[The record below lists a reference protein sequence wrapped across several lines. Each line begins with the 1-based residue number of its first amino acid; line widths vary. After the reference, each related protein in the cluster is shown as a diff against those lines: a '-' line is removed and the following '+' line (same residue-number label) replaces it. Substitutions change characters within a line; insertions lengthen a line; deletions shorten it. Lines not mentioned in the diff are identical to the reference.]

1 MKKLKILSII
11 FLILLDNIPFSV
23 LQAEETPIRFAIT
36 PVIPERFLE
45 INLEMTNYI
54 ADKVGR
60 SIAVVQR
67 RSYQEI
73 NELIK
78 RGEVDMAFVGGV
90 TYILG
95 RDESGMELL
104 VAPVVQDASTNYYS
118 YIIVRNENQAKGLPD
133 LRGKRY
139 AFTDSLS
146 TSGKLL
152 PTYLLA
158 RVRETPETFFKKYIY
173 TYSHAASIE
182 AVRVGL
188 VDGASIDSYIWEFY
202 EYTDPK
208 FISGLK
214 IIQKD
219 EVKGTTPI
227 VVRSSLEPGLKE
239 RLRRAFLDM
248 DKEQKGREILKRN
261 VMKGFAMAEDALYND
276 TRKMI
281 SYIERFSIKKRR

>member
-1 MKKLKILSII
+1 MGARGWVASILSKNRKMPYLMKKLKILSIV
-11 FLILLDNIPFSV
+11 FLILNIPFIV
-23 LQAEETPIRFAIT
+23 LQAEETPLRFAIT
-36 PVIPERFLE
+36 PVIPEKFLE
-45 INLEMTNYI
+45 INLDMTNYI
-54 ADKVGR
+54 AGKVGR
-60 SIAVVQR
+60 SIVVVQR

-73 NELIK
+73 VELME
-78 RGEVDMAFVGGV
+78 RGEADMAFIGGV
-90 TYILG
+90 TYVLG
-95 RDESGMELL
+95 HDKSGMELL
-104 VAPVVQDASTNYYS
+104 VAPIIYEGSENYYS
-118 YIIVRNENQAKGLPD
+118 YVIVRDENQAKGLPD

-158 RVRETPETFFKKYIY
+158 RVSETPETFFKKYIY

-227 VVRSSLEPGLKE
+227 VVRRGLEPDLKE
-239 RLRRAFLDM
+239 RLRRAFLEM
-248 DKEQKGREILKRN
+248 DKEQ
-261 VMKGFAMAEDALYND
+261 
-276 TRKMI
+276 
-281 SYIERFSIKKRR
+281 

>member
-1 MKKLKILSII
+1 MIYEGS
-11 FLILLDNIPFSV
+11 
-23 LQAEETPIRFAIT
+23 E
-36 PVIPERFLE
+36 
-45 INLEMTNYI
+45 
-54 ADKVGR
+54 
-60 SIAVVQR
+60 
-67 RSYQEI
+67 
-73 NELIK
+73 
-78 RGEVDMAFVGGV
+78 
-90 TYILG
+90 
-95 RDESGMELL
+95 
-104 VAPVVQDASTNYYS
+104 NYYS
-118 YIIVRNENQAKGLPD
+118 YVIVRDENQAKGLPD

-158 RVRETPETFFKKYIY
+158 QLGETPETFFKKYIY

-227 VVRSSLEPGLKE
+227 VVRRGLEPGLKE
-239 RLRRAFLDM
+239 RLRRAFLEM
-248 DKEQKGREILKRN
+248 DKEQKGREILKKHVIKR
-261 VMKGFAMAEDALYND
+261 FAMAEDALYND

-281 SYIERFSIKKRR
+281 SYIERLLIKKKR